1 VPVVIIDD
9 VSAPTAPSRP
19 RLADFWH
26 DLSRDGRLLL
36 STVAVNALGT
46 GLVLPFA
53 VVYLH
58 DVRHIPLGTVGTV
71 IAVPAMVALLLL
83 GPVGSIIDRFGP
95 RRVQL
100 VALVAQAL
108 GSGLLAGVHTA
119 PQAAAAFAF
128 MGVGQAA
135 FWPASQ
141 SLVAAVI
148 PSAIRQR
155 YFGVNFT
162 LLNAGIGLGGLSAGL
177 LVTTEH
183 PWTFSGIYLADS
195 ASFLA
200 PIVVLALP
208 LRHVGNAVQHAPPH
222 GTAQP
227 DVPGAAPASSR
238 QDARGGYLAVLQDS
252 VFRNVLVVT
261 FCSAF
266 VGYAQMEAGWTAY
279 ARVIADAST
288 RVIGFSFAANTGVI
302 VLLQLFVLQ
311 RIEGRRRTRALMLMS
326 AIWAAA
332 WTLMGASG
340 FVPGTLVASVLLVA
354 SLGVFGL
361 GETLLSPVGA
371 AMINDLA
378 PDHLRGRYNA
388 TNSAVFQVAAVV
400 GPIAAGHL
408 LGWRMPVV
416 FVGMLL
422 LGCAVMV
429 VLLHRVERV
438 IPDVAN
444 GVPQG
449 QTARA

>member
-1 VPVVIIDD
+1 VP
-9 VSAPTAPSRP
+9 SQTASPRP

-108 GSGLLAGVHTA
+108 GSALLAGVHTA
-119 PQAAAAFAF
+119 GQAAVAFAF
-128 MGVGQAA
+128 MGLGQAA

-141 SLVAAVI
+141 SLIAAVV
-148 PSAIRQR
+148 PSRIRQR

-208 LRHVGNAVQHAPPH
+208 LRHVGNAVRHPTPDDVA
-222 GTAQP
+222 P
-227 DVPGAAPASSR
+227 DVPGAAPVSSH
-238 QDARGGYLAVLQDS
+238 QGGKGGYLAVLQDS
-252 VFRNVLVVT
+252 AFRNVLVIT
-261 FCSAF
+261 FFSAF

-288 RVIGFSFAANTGVI
+288 RVIGFAFAANTGVI

-332 WTLMGASG
+332 WTLMGVSG
-340 FVPGTLVASVLLVA
+340 LVPGTLVASVLLVV

-371 AMINDLA
+371 AVINDLA

-388 TNSAVFQVAAVV
+388 TNSAVFQVAAIV

-408 LGWRMPVV
+408 LGWRMPFV

-422 LGCAVMV
+422 AGCAAMV
-429 VLLHRVERV
+429 VLLRHVEAI
-438 IPDVAN
+438 IPARAN
-444 GVPQG
+444 GVLEQP
-449 QTARA
+449 ARQA